1 MIMSE
6 IKCYGLTPEQEG
18 VAKDLYENNKRKVG
32 SYTLEEVDSEM
43 VNVWIADAH
52 SEGEEEYAEFLRKA
66 LAADAEI
73 LLVDEPTSGL
83 DHHHM
88 AAVAALLNRLAKRG
102 KTLIVSTHD
111 PELIA
116 LCCDYILCLEHG
128 RVRYLRR
135 V

>member
-1 MIMSE
+1 MMKE

-66 LAADAEI
+66 LAEGAEI
-73 LLVDEPTSGL
+73 YTLT
-83 DHHHM
+83 DHLGD
-88 AAVAALLNRLAKRG
+88 ASQPIGEVV
-102 KTLIVSTHD
+102 IYD
-111 PELIA
+111 
-116 LCCDYILCLEHG
+116 
-128 RVRYLRR
+128 
-135 V
+135 

>member
-1 MIMSE
+1 MKE

-66 LAADAEI
+66 LAEGAEI
-73 LLVDEPTSGL
+73 YTLT
-83 DHHHM
+83 DHLGD
-88 AAVAALLNRLAKRG
+88 ASQPIGEVV
-102 KTLIVSTHD
+102 IYD
-111 PELIA
+111 
-116 LCCDYILCLEHG
+116 
-128 RVRYLRR
+128 
-135 V
+135 

>member
-1 MIMSE
+1 MNMKE

-73 LLVDEPTSGL
+73 YTLT
-83 DHHHM
+83 DHLGD
-88 AAVAALLNRLAKRG
+88 ASQPIGEVA
-102 KTLIVSTHD
+102 IYD
-111 PELIA
+111 
-116 LCCDYILCLEHG
+116 
-128 RVRYLRR
+128 
-135 V
+135 